1 MKIFIFYNGSFGERF
16 IGHLINYRTFCI
28 SCADLCTQCR
38 EKKELYHAS
47 DIMGAY
53 NIPANLPP
61 FLEDA
66 VKYLPESIPP
76 NDVVVAINIHPDILI
91 ELPHYIQ
98 KFGSKALII
107 PIEEPQ
113 WCTLGL
119 QNQIT
124 KNCEAL
130 GLECAF
136 PKPFCSLEEGRGRV
150 IDEFIN
156 HFKIGRPK
164 INLEVKEG
172 VITLANTVQSAPCG
186 CTYYVAQKLR
196 GAYVDKMDEAS
207 MNELN
212 EVISKAHHAY
222 PCTAS
227 MMRDPVL
234 KDTIL
239 HKSGYILREAVHES
253 LRNALKLN
261 SVKSDSEAAAGELEV
276 KINAS

>member
-1 MKIFIFYNGSFGERF
+1 MKIFIFYNGPFGERF

-38 EKKELYHAS
+38 EKKELYHAR
-47 DIMGAY
+47 DIIGAY
-53 NIPANLPP
+53 QIPANLPS

-66 VKYLPESIPP
+66 EKYLPENIPH

-91 ELPHYIQ
+91 ELPSYIQ
-98 KFGSKALII
+98 KFGSKALIV

-124 KNCEAL
+124 KKCQEL

-136 PKPFCSLEEGRGRV
+136 PKPFCSLEKNSGKI
-150 IDEFIN
+150 IDEFIDY
-156 HFKIGRPK
+156 FKIGRPR
-164 INLEVKEG
+164 IDLEVKDG
-172 VITLANTVQSAPCG
+172 VITLANALQSAPCG

-196 GAYVDKMDEAS
+196 STYVDKMDEAS
-207 MNELN
+207 INELN

-261 SVKSDSEAAAGELEV
+261 SKTALDQKKAVLAIEEK
-276 KINAS
+276 